1 VRRGRAAA
9 DEIEVD
15 QFLQRPLQRCG
26 RVVAGAL
33 RPQHKGVACV
43 SERIGPEEAS
53 NAVRDGR
60 PVGELLVEA
69 RKHLAE
75 IPDRILLHPFPE
87 LAQACDPVL
96 DLVAGDQAR
105 VDGTDRG
112 ADDPVRLDA
121 GLMQGL
127 VDAGLIGAERAAT
140 LEHQHDLAGQVLGK
154 LLDALGLVLDVAH
167 ALFPIARRWPV
178 LMFEL
183 GPYFVTAAP
192 TFFLSI
198 CTAGGLAH

>member
-1 VRRGRAAA
+1 MRRGRAAA

-26 RVVAGAL
+26 RVIAGAL

-75 IPDRILLHPFPE
+75 IPDRLLLHPFPK

-105 VDGTDRG
+105 VDGADRG

-167 ALFPIARRWPV
+167 TLFPIARR
-178 LMFEL
+178 
-183 GPYFVTAAP
+183 
-192 TFFLSI
+192 
-198 CTAGGLAH
+198 